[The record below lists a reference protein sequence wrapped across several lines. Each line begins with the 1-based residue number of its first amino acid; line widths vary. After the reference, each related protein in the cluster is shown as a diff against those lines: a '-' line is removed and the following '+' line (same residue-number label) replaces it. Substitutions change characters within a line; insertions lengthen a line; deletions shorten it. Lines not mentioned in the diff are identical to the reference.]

1 MMKDTQYIILSIDD
15 IKEFNKYSFEEC
27 NAIVNKVLDKYGKDK
42 DNIFFYLFIHI
53 LKRKKYVN
61 DNIGKE
67 KSQEYIDTVNSYDK
81 MINALKHQLLQFNKS
96 TTIQLMIDTLNTF
109 EKMDNESLG
118 LIDDDKLLSLAS
130 QDRPISREELGI
142 KYPSTEDGFNILEE
156 A

>member
-1 MMKDTQYIILSIDD
+1 MKDTQYIILDIDD
-15 IKEFNKYSFEEC
+15 IEEFNKYSFKEC
-27 NAIVNKVLDKYGKDK
+27 NVIVNKALDKYGKDV
-42 DNIFFYLFIHI
+42 DNIFANTLIYII
-53 LKRKKYVN
+53 KRKKYIK
-61 DNIGKE
+61 DNIGNE

-81 MINALKHQLLQFNKS
+81 MINALKHQLLQFNKN

-109 EKMDNESLG
+109 EKMDNKSLG

-130 QDRPISREELGI
+130 QDRRISREELGI

>member
-1 MMKDTQYIILSIDD
+1 MKDTQYTILSIDD
-15 IKEFNKYSFEEC
+15 IKEFNKYSFKEC
-27 NAIVNKVLDKYGKDK
+27 NAAVNKALGKYEKDE
-42 DNIFFYLFIHI
+42 DNIYTNIFIHI
-53 LKRKKYVN
+53 LKRKKYIK

-67 KSQEYIDTVNSYDK
+67 KSQEYIDTVNGYDK
-81 MINALKHQLLQFNKS
+81 MINVLKHQLLQFNKN
-96 TTIQLMIDTLNTF
+96 TTIQLMNDTLDTF

-118 LIDDDKLLSLAS
+118 LLDDDKLLSLAS

>member
-1 MMKDTQYIILSIDD
+1 MKDTQYIILSIDD

-42 DNIFFYLFIHI
+42 DNIFANIVIHI

-109 EKMDNESLG
+109 EKNG
-118 LIDDDKLLSLAS
+118 
-130 QDRPISREELGI
+130 
-142 KYPSTEDGFNILEE
+142 
-156 A
+156 